1 MHMLSTRIIERSCLT
16 CRPSVSAPSN
26 YKEPKKKKKRT
37 DLFKYPTLCTSSSHL
52 NTSLCPSSTA
62 STSFAIRWSLGAP
75 PFLPFSAAFKI
86 HAIPWRVRC
95 LSLSARGVRMVF
107 ADLRMERILIEGDAR
122 RTDWRSRGWGG
133 RFVDSWLSHLWSALE
148 RQQKWTERRT
158 AGRGYGGPC
167 FERRSSCRA
176 S

>member
-1 MHMLSTRIIERSCLT
+1 MHMLSTRLIERSCLT

-62 STSFAIRWSLGAP
+62 STSFAIRWSLGTP

-148 RQQKWTERRT
+148 RQQKWTEI
-158 AGRGYGGPC
+158 AL
-167 FERRSSCRA
+167 
-176 S
+176 